1 MNVDLN
7 NFKPPYVLYGNGELI
22 NHSLPLKKLK
32 NSGTII
38 ALDGGANKLIKLGFK
53 PHIILG
59 DLDSIKKNSSTKN
72 SLIIPLKNQNKS
84 DLEKGVE
91 WCILNNIENIS
102 LMGFSGLREDHFLT
116 SFFILKNYFKQ
127 IELVYFTNYS
137 KIEHLKGEKIF
148 KSYPG
153 QIISLIP
160 IDIVSNLQTDGL
172 KYNLHNESLESVTHG
187 ISNIALKNYFFVKS
201 KNSVLVFQNY

>member
-59 DLDSIKKNSSTKN
+59 DLDSIKKNSLTKN
-72 SLIIPLKNQNKS
+72 SLIITLKNQNKS

-91 WCILNNIENIS
+91 WCIFNNIENIS

-137 KIEHLKGEKIF
+137 KIEHLKVKEYLNPIRGRLF
-148 KSYPG
+148 LLSLL
-153 QIISLIP
+153 ISFLI
-160 IDIVSNLQTDGL
+160 
-172 KYNLHNESLESVTHG
+172 
-187 ISNIALKNYFFVKS
+187 
-201 KNSVLVFQNY
+201 

>member
-1 MNVDLN
+1 MNDDLN

-59 DLDSIKKNSSTKN
+59 DLDSIKNNGSTKN

-84 DLEKGVE
+84 DLEKGIE
-91 WCILNNIENIS
+91 WCIFNNIKNIS
-102 LMGFSGLREDHFLT
+102 LMDFRD
-116 SFFILKNYFKQ
+116 
-127 IELVYFTNYS
+127 
-137 KIEHLKGEKIF
+137 
-148 KSYPG
+148 
-153 QIISLIP
+153 
-160 IDIVSNLQTDGL
+160 
-172 KYNLHNESLESVTHG
+172 
-187 ISNIALKNYFFVKS
+187 
-201 KNSVLVFQNY
+201 

>member
-59 DLDSIKKNSSTKN
+59 DLDSIKKIVQQKIH
-72 SLIIPLKNQNKS
+72 LL
-84 DLEKGVE
+84 
-91 WCILNNIENIS
+91 
-102 LMGFSGLREDHFLT
+102 FL
-116 SFFILKNYFKQ
+116 
-127 IELVYFTNYS
+127 
-137 KIEHLKGEKIF
+137 
-148 KSYPG
+148 
-153 QIISLIP
+153 
-160 IDIVSNLQTDGL
+160 
-172 KYNLHNESLESVTHG
+172 
-187 ISNIALKNYFFVKS
+187 
-201 KNSVLVFQNY
+201 